1 MTENKNMNSWM
12 LILLILFSFS
22 CQDIEKVERPESLIA
37 ENKMVEVLTDLSL
50 MTSAKNYNRRML
62 EETGFKPQE
71 FLYEKHN
78 IDSLSL
84 AASTKFY
91 AQDPANLERIYT
103 KVQRNLEALKTD
115 LEVIREEEVRIE
127 DSLQAA
133 VREGDSL
140 RINGG
145 LLEVRDSLI
154 PVPKRPGDT
163 LRTVPEMRRNRIQP

>member
-1 MTENKNMNSWM
+1 M
-12 LILLILFSFS
+12 LILLIVFSFS
-22 CQDIEKVERPESLIA
+22 CQDIEKVDRPENLIA

-62 EETGFKPQE
+62 EETGFKPEE

-91 AQDPANLERIYT
+91 AQDPATLERIYS

-115 LEVIREEEVRIE
+115 LEVIRAEEVRIT
-127 DSLQAA
+127 DSIQA
-133 VREGDSL
+133 VIREGDSL
-140 RINGG
+140 RINSD
-145 LLEVRDSLI
+145 LLETRDSLV
-154 PVPKRPGDT
+154 PVPERPADT
-163 LRTVPEMRRNRIQP
+163 LRPVPEMRRNRRQP